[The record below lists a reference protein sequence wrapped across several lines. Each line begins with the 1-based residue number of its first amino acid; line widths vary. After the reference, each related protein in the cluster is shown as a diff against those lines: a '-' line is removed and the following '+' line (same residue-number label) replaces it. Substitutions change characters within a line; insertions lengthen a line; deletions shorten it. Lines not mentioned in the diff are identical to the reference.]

1 MSTLSTLGIVHTAIS
16 LAAIPTG
23 IASFARHGRIAPET
37 RVGKV
42 YLAATLLGA
51 LTAFGVLK
59 TPVGLGIILM
69 TLLAL
74 AAGISA
80 SYLPW
85 SALARRYVETIS
97 LSVSFFFVLLPGVTE
112 TLTRLPVGAPIAP
125 SLNAP
130 ILLAA
135 QSSLVLAL
143 AAGLALQIS
152 RLRAAPRLRAVPR
165 LA

>member
-23 IASFARHGRIAPET
+23 IASFVRHGRIAPET
-37 RVGKV
+37 HVGKV
-42 YLAATLLGA
+42 YLGATLLGA
-51 LTAFGVLK
+51 LTAFGVIK
-59 TPVGLGIILM
+59 TPVGLGIVLM

-74 AAGISA
+74 AAGVTA
-80 SYLPW
+80 SRLPW
-85 SALARRYVETIS
+85 SDLARRYVETIA
-97 LSVSFFFVLLPGVTE
+97 LSVSFFFVLLPGITE

-143 AAGLALQIS
+143 AAGLATQIS
-152 RLRAAPRLRAVPR
+152 RLRAVPR